1 MLSCKYYFWQVYFH
15 TLQDQPLVNEFTSII
30 RRKLSTSS
38 NRTLPPSYSKVDL
51 TSVGLTLNDHLNPP
65 PTYDRMIAMIENGEI
80 TSVPIHLHPEVERR
94 MSLASSYTANNASRK
109 SSSNSSS
116 SSGSRKSSSSSS
128 RKSSRVTF
136 APNLVQNGSRKASS
150 QSLPLT
156 SALANSR
163 KNSSKSEGAAPSSRK
178 VSFVMDEVTGAS
190 ASPDPKFERELQVQL
205 EIVKEAGEMGEFLSK
220 WLFIIK
226 VF

>member
-1 MLSCKYYFWQVYFH
+1 MTFTQPFNPI
-15 TLQDQPLVNEFTSII
+15 LQDQPLVNEFTSII

-80 TSVPIHLHPEVERR
+80 TSVPVHLHPEVERR

-116 SSGSRKSSSSSS
+116 SRKSSSSSS

-150 QSLPLT
+150 QSLPLA
-156 SALANSR
+156 SALASSSSSR

-178 VSFVMDEVTGAS
+178 VSFVMNEATGAS
-190 ASPDPKFERELQVQL
+190 AQPDPKFERELQVQL

-220 WLFIIK
+220 
-226 VF
+226 

>member
-1 MLSCKYYFWQVYFH
+1 MTSLFF
-15 TLQDQPLVNEFTSII
+15 QDQPLVNEFTSII

-116 SSGSRKSSSSSS
+116 GSRKSSSSSS

-150 QSLPLT
+150 QSLPLA
-156 SALANSR
+156 SALANSSR

-178 VSFVMDEVTGAS
+178 VSFVMDEVTGVS
-190 ASPDPKFERELQVQL
+190 ASPDPKFERELQVKL

-220 WLFIIK
+220 
-226 VF
+226 

>member
-1 MLSCKYYFWQVYFH
+1 M
-15 TLQDQPLVNEFTSII
+15 QDQPLVNEFTSII

-190 ASPDPKFERELQVQL
+190 ASPDPKFEQELQVQL

-220 WLFIIK
+220 
-226 VF
+226 